1 MSPRSVD
8 PLTAEQVK
16 TQNRLSDLATTL
28 RGSVAKDDSQFLTF
42 AIDAHAS
49 TLTVYRTGDRSTVA
63 ENAYTR
69 KAPPDLHVVFAR
81 ALLSTRQA
89 DQLHAL
95 VKTRR
100 GWLEANGV
108 DVVACGVDGGPGP
121 FKIWHSST
129 AEPDHTIV
137 EPFLLFGPDTVRLEN
152 LPEPFNYQDNF
163 WRDAQ

>member
-1 MSPRSVD
+1 VSPRSVD

-63 ENAYTR
+63 ESAYTR

-108 DVVACGVDGGPGP
+108 DVVACGVDGGQGRSRSGTP
-121 FKIWHSST
+121 
-129 AEPDHTIV
+129 
-137 EPFLLFGPDTVRLEN
+137 LLRSRIRRLLSRSCCSALILSRLEN

-163 WRDAQ
+163 WRDAP